1 MTGLDNKLMSIKEVK
16 TYEEIKRVMAGQIR
30 QIEAAKNLGIS
41 ERQVRRLVKRLT
53 EGGKEGLIHRLRGKA
68 SHKKIKA
75 EKKEQIIDICAESYK
90 GFSLTLTQEKLLE
103 IEKICINR
111 ESLREMLM
119 SVGLWEPVRKGR
131 KHRQWRERKACY
143 GEMEQLDGS
152 HHDWLEGRGPE
163 MVLMSFI
170 DDATGR
176 VHAEF
181 FAYEGTIPAMTL
193 MKTYIKKYGKPRI
206 VYLDRHST
214 YKSQREATIEEQL
227 RNEEP
232 MSQFE
237 RALKELG
244 IEVIHAY
251 SPQAKGRI
259 ERSFR
264 THQDRL
270 IKEMRLANINTME
283 EANKFLREY
292 YLPKHNRKF
301 CARPAKEDDMHMPLS
316 EGQDLSNILAI
327 KTDRVVRNDYTVAY
341 ERNLYQLDT
350 VLALKGRKVSIVEK
364 LNSKMR
370 IEYKR
375 EPIKYSKINLK
386 LKSKEFDGIQTE
398 KVVRFVRKTKYKP
411 DRNHPWNSGG
421 SFQAYI

>member
-1 MTGLDNKLMSIKEVK
+1 MTGLDSNLMSTKEVK

-41 ERQVRRLVKRLT
+41 ERQVRRLVKRVT
-53 EGGKEGLIHRLRGKA
+53 EGGKEGLIHRLRGKV

-75 EKKEQIIDICAESYK
+75 EKKDQIIDLYAERYRD
-90 GFSLTLTQEKLLE
+90 FSLTLAQEKFLE
-103 IEKICINR
+103 IEKISINR
-111 ESLREMLM
+111 ESLRTILM
-119 SVGLWEPVRKGR
+119 SVGLWEPVRKGC

-152 HHDWLEGRGPE
+152 HHDWLEGRWPE

-181 FAYEGTIPAMTL
+181 FAYEGTIPAMVL

-214 YKSQREATIEEQL
+214 YKSQKEATIEEQL
-227 RNEEP
+227 RNEKP

-244 IEVIHAY
+244 IEVIHAN

-270 IKEMRLANINTME
+270 IKEMRLAKINTME

-301 CARPAKEDDMHMPLS
+301 CVRPVKDDDMHMPLS
-316 EGQDLSNILAI
+316 EGQDLNNILAI
-327 KTDRVVRNDYTVAY
+327 KTDRIVRNDYTVAY
-341 ERNLYQLDT
+341 ERSLYQLDT

-370 IEYKR
+370 IEYKV
-375 EPIKYSKINLK
+375 EPIKYSKIDMK
-386 LKSKEFDGIQTE
+386 LRTKEVDDFKSE
-398 KVVRFVRKTKYKP
+398 KVVRLARKTKHKP
-411 DRNHPWNSGG
+411 GRHHPWNSGD